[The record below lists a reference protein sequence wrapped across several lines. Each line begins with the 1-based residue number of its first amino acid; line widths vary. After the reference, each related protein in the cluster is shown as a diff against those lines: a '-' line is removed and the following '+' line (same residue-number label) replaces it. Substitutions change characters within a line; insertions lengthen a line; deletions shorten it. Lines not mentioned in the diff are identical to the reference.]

1 MIILLV
7 QCFVLLEAFCPSFYV
22 SLLFFSKCQ
31 EFVCVCVC
39 VHVFHIKILLKYLMI
54 FDSVHIEI

>member
-7 QCFVLLEAFCPSFYV
+7 QCFVLLEALL
-22 SLLFFSKCQ
+22 SLILCISSVFLQ
-31 EFVCVCVC
+31 VPGVCMCVC

-54 FDSVHIEI
+54 FASVHIEI